1 MSNPH
6 PKRNFVP
13 STVLMRSGFKTLNT
27 ARQNSSRAAV
37 SVNTARQINTAYPR
51 PTVNSARPVLN
62 VFNRAHSH
70 DKRPINNRTTSKN
83 SQKVNIVRAKHV
95 NTTRPKV
102 NIARPKAGNLKLE
115 LLEKGV
121 IDSGC
126 SRHITGNMSYLSE
139 YEEIDGGYTLNV
151 LFCLLTLSY
160 LMKVKSCLEFPER
173 TTCTVLTYRML
184 LLQENTKFKLYET
197 LDPLS
202 KFDGKADDGFFVGYP
217 MNSKTFR
224 VFNNRTRIVE
234 ETLHITFLEN
244 KPNIAGSG
252 PTWLFNIDTL
262 TKSMNYKPIVAGNQS
277 NGSAGE
283 EEKKDAN
290 VNSTNNINIVSPTA
304 NATSTKDNAVDENIV
319 YGCADDPNMPNLEE
333 IVYSDDDDK
342 YVGAEADMTNLDTN
356 FPISPIPTTK
366 IHKGYPVEQ
375 IIGDIHSV
383 PQTRRMTKDVT
394 THEPKKVIQALT
406 DPSKIK
412 AMWDELLQFKLQ
424 QMDVK
429 SAFLYGKIEEEVYVY
444 QPLGFEDPEFPDRVY
459 KVEKALYGLHQ
470 APRAWYKTLSTYLLD
485 NGFQRGQIDKTL
497 FIKRVKGDILIVQV
511 YVDDIIFGST
521 RKEMCTEFEKMMHK
535 KFQMSFMGELTFFLG
550 LQIASTPMETSKPLM
565 KDENAKDVD
574 VYLYRSMIGSLMY
587 LTSLRHDIMFV
598 LCACTRFQVT
608 PKVLHL
614 HTVKRIF
621 RYLKGQPKLDLWYPK
636 DSPFDLEAYTDGNYA
651 GASLDRKSTTGGCQ
665 FLRRRLISW
674 QCKKKTV
681 VANSTTEAE
690 YVAASNYC
698 RHVLWIQNQ
707 MLDYGYNFM
716 NTNIFIDNESTI
728 CRVKN
733 LVFHSKTK
741 HIKIRHHFIRD
752 SYEKRL
758 IQVIK
763 IYTDHNVAYLLT
775 KAFDVSRFHYLIA
788 KNSDFAEI
796 VDFLNVNPIRYALT
810 KMRLSM
816 RRGETELEKAT
827 TTTSSLEVEQD
838 SGNILRTQSMAT
850 LNESI
855 PYGTGSGS
863 GPRCQDTILGDR
875 PAQTR
880 FERFSKQS
888 HEPPLSRVNTLGSR
902 EDNMQLMELMEVYTK
917 LSDRVLALENT
928 KTAQD
933 LEITHLKKRVKI
945 QKEKLAKKNEL
956 KARGTLLM
964 ALSNEHQLKFN
975 SYKTAK
981 SLMEAIKKRFRGN
994 KESKKVHKTLLK
1006 QQYENFNGT
1015 SLEGVDQIYD
1025 RLQKLISQLEIH
1037 GETISQE
1044 DLNLKLLRNLPSDL
1058 CNAVI
1063 YSFFASKSNSP
1074 QLDNE
1079 DLNQIGPDDL
1089 EGIDVKWHMTED
1101 RSINFALMA
1110 YTSSSSLSSS
1120 SSDTE

>member
-1 MSNPH
+1 KTCVGYHAVPPLYTGKFMLAKPDLILADVDEYVVSETITSVPAVAIHEAKTSESKPKPVSEPIIEDWVFNIEDENETETKSKQRKPSFTKIEFVKSNEQM
-6 PKRNFVP
+6 K
-13 STVLMRSGFKTLNT
+13 
-27 ARQNSSRAAV
+27 
-37 SVNTARQINTAYPR
+37 YPR
-51 PTVNSARPVLN
+51 EFVKQEEH
-62 VFNRAHSH
+62 NRQAKHP
-70 DKRPINNRTTSKN
+70 RKN
-83 SQKVNIVRAKHV
+83 SQSPR
-95 NTTRPKV
+95 
-102 NIARPKAGNLKLE
+102 GNLQLE

-126 SRHITGNMSYLSE
+126 SRHMTGNMSYLSK
-139 YEEIDGGYTLNV
+139 YEEIYGGYVAFGRDPKGGKITGKGKISTGGLTCLFAKATLDESNLWHRRLV
-151 LFCLLTLSY
+151 HINFKTMNKLNN
-160 LMKVKSCLEFPER
+160 M
-173 TTCTVLTYRML
+173 
-184 LLQENTKFKLYET
+184 FKLYET

-202 KFDGKADDGFFVGYP
+202 KFDGKADDGFFIGYP

-224 VFNNRTRIVE
+224 VFNNRNRIVE

-277 NGSAGE
+277 NGSASKARVETVPDKVYILLPLWTQDLLLSSSSKDSLGDRFKPSGE

-319 YGCADDPNMPNLEE
+319 YECADDLNMPNLEE

-356 FPISPIPTTK
+356 FPISPIPTTR

-375 IIGDIHSV
+375 IIGDIRSV
-383 PQTRRMTKDVT
+383 PQTSRMTKNVT
-394 THEPKKVIQALT
+394 THGIFSLVQQMINHKDFQNYLFACFLSQVEPKK
-406 DPSKIK
+406 
-412 AMWDELLQFKLQ
+412 
-424 QMDVK
+424 MDVK
-429 SAFLYGKIEEEVYVY
+429 SAFLYGKIEKEVYVC
-444 QPLGFEDPEFPDRVY
+444 QPPGFKDPEFPDRVY

-470 APRAWYKTLSTYLLD
+470 APRAWYKTLSTYLMD

-497 FIKRVKGDILIVQV
+497 FIKRVKCDILVVQV

-550 LQIASTPMETSKPLM
+550 LQIASTPIETSKPLM

-574 VYLYRSMIGSLMY
+574 IYLYRSMIGSLMY
-587 LTSLRHDIMFV
+587 LTSLRHDIMCV
-598 LCACTRFQVT
+598 VCACTRFQVT

-614 HTVKRIF
+614 HAVKRIF

-651 GASLDRKSTTGGCQ
+651 GASLDRKSTTIGCQ

-681 VANSTTEAE
+681 VANSTTEVE
-690 YVAASNYC
+690 YVAASNCC

-763 IYTDHNVAYLLT
+763 IYTDHNVTDLLT

-788 KNSDFAEI
+788 
-796 VDFLNVNPIRYALT
+796 
-810 KMRLSM
+810 
-816 RRGETELEKAT
+816 
-827 TTTSSLEVEQD
+827 
-838 SGNILRTQSMAT
+838 
-850 LNESI
+850 SI
-855 PYGTGSGS
+855 G
-863 GPRCQDTILGDR
+863 I
-875 PAQTR
+875 
-880 FERFSKQS
+880 
-888 HEPPLSRVNTLGSR
+888 
-902 EDNMQLMELMEVYTK
+902 
-917 LSDRVLALENT
+917 
-928 KTAQD
+928 
-933 LEITHLKKRVKI
+933 
-945 QKEKLAKKNEL
+945 
-956 KARGTLLM
+956 
-964 ALSNEHQLKFN
+964 
-975 SYKTAK
+975 
-981 SLMEAIKKRFRGN
+981 
-994 KESKKVHKTLLK
+994 
-1006 QQYENFNGT
+1006 
-1015 SLEGVDQIYD
+1015 
-1025 RLQKLISQLEIH
+1025 
-1037 GETISQE
+1037 
-1044 DLNLKLLRNLPSDL
+1044 LNL
-1058 CNAVI
+1058 
-1063 YSFFASKSNSP
+1063 
-1074 QLDNE
+1074 
-1079 DLNQIGPDDL
+1079 
-1089 EGIDVKWHMTED
+1089 
-1101 RSINFALMA
+1101 
-1110 YTSSSSLSSS
+1110 
-1120 SSDTE
+1120 